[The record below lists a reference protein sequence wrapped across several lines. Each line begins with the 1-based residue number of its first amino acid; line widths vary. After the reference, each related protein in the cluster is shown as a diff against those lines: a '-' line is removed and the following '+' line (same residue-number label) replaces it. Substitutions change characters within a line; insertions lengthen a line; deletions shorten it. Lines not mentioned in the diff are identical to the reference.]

1 MTKLEQLYKDWID
14 SELALDLQ
22 RQDIIESLRKK
33 ISEIHNQRMEARKR
47 IADGKKKFDEFNKIT

>member
-22 RQDIIESLRKK
+22 RQDVIESLRKK
-33 ISEIHNQRMEARKR
+33 INEIHNQRMEARKR

>member
-1 MTKLEQLYKDWID
+1 MTKLEQLYREWID

-33 ISEIHNQRMEARKR
+33 INEIHNQRMEARKR